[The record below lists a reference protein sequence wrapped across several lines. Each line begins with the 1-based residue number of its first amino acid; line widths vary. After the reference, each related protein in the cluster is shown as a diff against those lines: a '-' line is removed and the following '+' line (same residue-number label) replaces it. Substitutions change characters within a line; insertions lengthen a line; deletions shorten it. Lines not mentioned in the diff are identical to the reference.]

1 MNFKKEK
8 FLASI
13 LLKVKTGLDLWTALP
28 ILSDLIFAISK
39 IKLSGIF
46 FTLRKY
52 YRVEAKNS

>member
-52 YRVEAKNS
+52 YRVETKNS

>member
-8 FLASI
+8 FLVSI

-39 IKLSGIF
+39 IKLRGIF

-52 YRVEAKNS
+52 YRVETENS

>member
-39 IKLSGIF
+39 IKLRGIF

-52 YRVEAKNS
+52 YRVEAENS

>member
-8 FLASI
+8 FLVSI

-52 YRVEAKNS
+52 YRVETENS

>member
-8 FLASI
+8 FLVSI

-39 IKLSGIF
+39 IKLRGIF

-52 YRVEAKNS
+52 YRVEAENS

>member
-52 YRVEAKNS
+52 YRVETENS